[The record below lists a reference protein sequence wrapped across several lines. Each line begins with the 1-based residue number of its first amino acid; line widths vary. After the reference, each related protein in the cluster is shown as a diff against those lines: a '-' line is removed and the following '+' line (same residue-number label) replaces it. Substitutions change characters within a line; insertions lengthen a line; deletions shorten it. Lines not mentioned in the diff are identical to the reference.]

1 MNILAQ
7 PGGTYRPWI
16 FLAVAALMFAG
27 VAANAQVPPRFYWK
41 TLQGMNAVP
50 VIAMSVSGNVNP
62 LDPSKILLPS
72 VLASVSADVAIAG
85 YAKMF
90 PVWKKAAMLAVLVP
104 MGRIEGDFLVDGSLS
119 REASSGFGDPMVE
132 FNMNLIGPPPIM
144 NLPDMLR
151 YEPGFS
157 LDLVVDLTFPLGQY
171 DNTQSLN
178 LGQNR
183 WYGRIGTPIIWQ
195 LGPWIPARRTTL
207 EIFPSV
213 WLFGDND
220 DFVGNN
226 LQSDPTF
233 ELETHLTRNFTSKF
247 WGSLDATYSSSG
259 DATITRTITSQTTTG
274 SDMTLVGFTLG
285 YQINDSMQL
294 TLGYKSTLNNDS
306 ASNDLQMSVFMIS
319 FTTAWH
325 RLLEGADRLSS
336 GGP

>member
-1 MNILAQ
+1 MNILVQ
-7 PGGTYRPWI
+7 MIGKIRPWI
-16 FLAVAALMFAG
+16 CVVVILGMFG
-27 VAANAQVPPRFYWK
+27 SMAANAQVPPRFYWK

-62 LDPSKILLPS
+62 LDPSYILLPS
-72 VLASVSADVAIAG
+72 VSASLSADVAIAG

-90 PVWKKAAMLAVLVP
+90 PVWNKAAMLALTMP
-104 MGRIEGDFLVDGSLS
+104 MGRIEGDFVIDGSLS

-132 FNMNLIGPPPIM
+132 FNINLIGPPPIM
-144 NLPDMLR
+144 NLPDIMR

-157 LDLVVDLTFPLGQY
+157 LDLVVDVMFPLGQY

-195 LGPWIPARRTTL
+195 LGPWIPASRTTL

-220 DFVGNN
+220 DFVGDN
-226 LQSDPTF
+226 LSSDPTF
-233 ELETHLTRNFTSKF
+233 ELEAHLTRNFTSKF
-247 WGSLDATYSSSG
+247 WGSLDATYSSAG
-259 DATITRTITSQTTTG
+259 DATITTTTMPQTTSG

-306 ASNDLQMSVFMIS
+306 ASNDLQMNVFMIS
-319 FTTAWH
+319 FTTGWH
-325 RLLEGADRLSS
+325 RLLEGAGRLS
-336 GGP
+336 GG

>member
-1 MNILAQ
+1 MVMNTLVQTI
-7 PGGTYRPWI
+7 GKIRPWI
-16 FLAVAALMFAG
+16 MVAGVVAMFASA
-27 VAANAQVPPRFYWK
+27 AANAQVPPRFYWK
-41 TLQGMNAVP
+41 TLQGTNAVP
-50 VIAMSVSGNVNP
+50 VIAMSVSGNTNP
-62 LDPSKILLPS
+62 LDPSNSLDPAS
-72 VLASVSADVAIAG
+72 SVSAEVAIAG

-90 PVWKKAAMLAVLVP
+90 PVWNKAAMLAVLVP
-104 MGRIEGDFLVDGSLS
+104 MGRIEGEFLAG
-119 REASSGFGDPMVE
+119 RQASSGFGDPMVE
-132 FNMNLIGPPPIM
+132 VNINLIGPPPIM

-151 YEPGFS
+151 YEPGFA
-157 LDLVVDLTFPLGQY
+157 LDLVVDVTFPLGQY

-183 WYGRIGTPIIWQ
+183 WYGRIGTPIVWQ

-226 LQSDPTF
+226 LHSDPTF

-259 DATITRTITSQTTTG
+259 DATITTTPMSEPTPG

-285 YQINDSMQL
+285 YQLNDSLQL
-294 TLGYKSTLNNDS
+294 TIGYKSTLNNDT
-306 ASNDLQMSVFMIS
+306 ASDDLRMNVFTIS
-319 FTTAWH
+319 LTTGWH
-325 RLLEGADRLSS
+325 RLLEGAGRLS
-336 GGP
+336 GGG

>member
-1 MNILAQ
+1 
-7 PGGTYRPWI
+7 
-16 FLAVAALMFAG
+16 
-27 VAANAQVPPRFYWK
+27 
-41 TLQGMNAVP
+41 
-50 VIAMSVSGNVNP
+50 
-62 LDPSKILLPS
+62 
-72 VLASVSADVAIAG
+72 
-85 YAKMF
+85 MF
-90 PVWKKAAMLAVLVP
+90 PVWNKAAMLAVLVP

-144 NLPDMLR
+144 NLPDLMR

-183 WYGRIGTPIIWQ
+183 WYGRIGTPMIWQ

-220 DFVGNN
+220 DFVGVN
-226 LQSDPTF
+226 LSSDPTF
-233 ELETHLTRNFTSKF
+233 GLEAHLTRNFTSKF
-247 WGSLDATYSSSG
+247 WGSVDATYSSSG
-259 DATITRTITSQTTTG
+259 DATISSTAGSLPTSG

-285 YQINDSMQL
+285 YEINDSMQL

-306 ASNDLQMSVFMIS
+306 ASNDLQMNVFMIS

-325 RLLEGADRLSS
+325 RLLEGAGRLS
-336 GGP
+336 GGE

>member
-1 MNILAQ
+1 M
-7 PGGTYRPWI
+7 
-16 FLAVAALMFAG
+16 VAGVVAMFASA
-27 VAANAQVPPRFYWK
+27 AANAQVPPRFYWK
-41 TLQGMNAVP
+41 TLQGTNAVP

-62 LDPSKILLPS
+62 FDRSYIPDPS
-72 VLASVSADVAIAG
+72 ASVSAEVAIAG

-90 PVWKKAAMLAVLVP
+90 PVLNKSAMLAVTMP
-104 MGRIEGDFLVDGSLS
+104 MGRIEGDFLAGGSLA

-157 LDLVVDLTFPLGQY
+157 LDLVVDVIFPLGQY

-183 WYGRIGTPIIWQ
+183 WYGRIGAPIIWQ
-195 LGPWIPARRTTL
+195 LGPWIPASRTTL

-220 DFVGNN
+220 DFVGDN
-226 LQSDPTF
+226 LHSDPTF

-259 DATITRTITSQTTTG
+259 DSTIADTTTSG

-285 YQINDSMQL
+285 YQLNDSMQL
-294 TLGYKSTLNNDS
+294 TVGYKSTLNNDA
-306 ASNDLQMSVFMIS
+306 ASDDLRMNVFTIS
-319 FTTAWH
+319 LTTGWH
-325 RLLEGADRLSS
+325 RLLEGAGRLSS
-336 GGP
+336 GGS